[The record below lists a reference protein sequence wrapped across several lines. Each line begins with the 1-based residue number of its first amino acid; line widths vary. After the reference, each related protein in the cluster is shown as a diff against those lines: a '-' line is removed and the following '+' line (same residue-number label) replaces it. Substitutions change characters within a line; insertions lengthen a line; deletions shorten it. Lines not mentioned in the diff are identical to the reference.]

1 VRSVPQTLRVRVPHG
16 PDAAL
21 VNGSIKGG
29 GTSVSTHQI
38 SATAINGG
46 SHRGRVTSEE
56 AVVNQEW
63 IDLAGLSQ
71 VREIEHDIVIAS
83 AQMRRVMATVK
94 RLGRGNANVLVRGES
109 GTGKELIAKAIHLSA
124 GHNDAPFVTFN
135 CSNLVDS
142 LAESQLF
149 GHVRGAFTDARDSSE
164 GLFRAADGGTLFLD
178 EIAELPLALQPK
190 LLRAVE
196 SRDVP
201 PVGSTK
207 PSRVNVRLV
216 SATNRNLLEMVK
228 AGTFRA
234 DLYYRLNTV
243 TIELAPLSRRQSA
256 IPSLVA
262 YFIDRHTRAYAKNV
276 SRISREAM
284 SLILAH
290 SWPGNVRELSN
301 VIERAVI
308 MADADH
314 IEVEHLPAA
323 LLEDR
328 SDSPMAGAV
337 AGADQMEESLDSQ
350 DESPVTLDA
359 ALQRASKD
367 ALIKALTEAGGNCHR
382 AARLLGVSRYTVYR
396 MVARFSI
403 AVGAPV
409 RSIHEIVPER
419 ESAAAKAR
427 LSKN

>member
-1 VRSVPQTLRVRVPHG
+1 
-16 PDAAL
+16 
-21 VNGSIKGG
+21 
-29 GTSVSTHQI
+29 VSTHQI

-46 SHRGRVTSEE
+46 SQRGRVTSAEI
-56 AVVNQEW
+56 AVNQEW

-71 VREIEHDIVIAS
+71 ASELDHDIVIAS

-109 GTGKELIAKAIHLSA
+109 GTGKELIAKAIHRAA
-124 GHNDAPFVTFN
+124 GDQDAPFVTFN

-149 GHVRGAFTDARDSSE
+149 GHVRGAFTDARESSE

-207 PSRVNVRLV
+207 PRRVNVRLV

-256 IPSLVA
+256 IAPLVA
-262 YFIDRHTRAYAKNV
+262 YFVDRHNRAYGKNV

-284 SLILAH
+284 ALILAH
-290 SWPGNVRELSN
+290 SWPGNARELSN

-337 AGADQMEESLDSQ
+337 AAGDPVEEPLDPQ

-367 ALIKALTEAGGNCHR
+367 ALIKALTESGGNCHR

-396 MVARFSI
+396 MVARFGI

-409 RSIHEIVPER
+409 RSIYEVGHDR
-419 ESAAAKAR
+419 EASAARAR